1 MEEDERGMY
10 CTTRNQTRCSHTY
23 CPLHTS
29 KRPLRFW
36 LVQAQD
42 VNAPWLRGSVLVG
55 ARVGG
60 FVLSLGMAGNRPGF
74 RIRRDSKSFNSMRE
88 NEQRKPSVYP
98 HEASTEQFEMRG
110 NNAREKV
117 RGKRK
122 SKKNWISPRLNLL
135 CPTFQPPMS

>member
-1 MEEDERGMY
+1 M
-10 CTTRNQTRCSHTY
+10 
-23 CPLHTS
+23 
-29 KRPLRFW
+29 
-36 LVQAQD
+36 
-42 VNAPWLRGSVLVG
+42 
-55 ARVGG
+55 
-60 FVLSLGMAGNRPGF
+60 LSLGMAGNRPGF

-135 CPTFQPPMS
+135 CPTFQPPMP

>member
-1 MEEDERGMY
+1 MY
-10 CTTRNQTRCSHTY
+10 NTQSNSMLPHLLPSPYFETAVAILVSPSTGCECA
-23 CPLHTS
+23 LA
-29 KRPLRFW
+29 KRKRL
-36 LVQAQD
+36 
-42 VNAPWLRGSVLVG
+42 LVG

-135 CPTFQPPMS
+135 CPTFQPPMP